1 MHGND
6 RMESVHTGDV
16 TGVHAFL
23 LAGEEVRSGAT
34 PSGPA
39 SGGLGG
45 SDYICSGQPVSRG
58 RSGFAVMAR
67 FAQWWY
73 E

>member
-1 MHGND
+1 
-6 RMESVHTGDV
+6 MESVHTGDV

-23 LAGEEVRSGAT
+23 LSGEEVRLGAP
-34 PSGPA
+34 PSRPP
-39 SGGLGG
+39 STGLQGA
-45 SDYICSGQPVSRG
+45 DYICSGQPVSRG